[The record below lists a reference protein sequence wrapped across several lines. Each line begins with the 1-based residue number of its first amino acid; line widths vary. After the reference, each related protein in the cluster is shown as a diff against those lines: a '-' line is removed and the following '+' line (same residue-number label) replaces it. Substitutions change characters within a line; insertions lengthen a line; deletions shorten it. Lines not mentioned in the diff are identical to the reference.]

1 MKYLLIVN
9 PKSGKGTAPER
20 VDAVVRYF
28 RRHGHEV
35 DVRLTNRPG
44 HAVDIAAA
52 ACSSGYH
59 AIVGCGGDGTI
70 NEVLNGMTGSNCL
83 LGILPWG
90 TGNVFAAEMG
100 LPTRLRAA
108 CRLIRKGSSARFDVG
123 ICGDRR
129 FLLMVGAGLDAYSL
143 KQLDGSEMKRRL
155 GRLAY
160 ALAAIKAFARYH
172 FPEIDVQLSDGRRD
186 QGSFIL
192 VSNTSRYGNLFS
204 FTPEATPSDGRL
216 DVFVFGETGRW
227 NTILLGIRYLFLF
240 LVGRK
245 RPALPFGLQRQ
256 KIYRAE
262 GLSLSSA
269 KRVMVQSDGELQGCL
284 PVDIRVLPG
293 AVRIILP
300 RRAIRKFFGK
310 VPDPAR

>member
-108 CRLIRKGSSARFDVG
+108 CRLIRKGSSARFD
-123 ICGDRR
+123 
-129 FLLMVGAGLDAYSL
+129 
-143 KQLDGSEMKRRL
+143 
-155 GRLAY
+155 
-160 ALAAIKAFARYH
+160 H
-172 FPEIDVQLSDGRRD
+172 FPTKLSTASLFRQEYDWPCSKTPARHLALL
-186 QGSFIL
+186 F
-192 VSNTSRYGNLFS
+192 RY
-204 FTPEATPSDGRL
+204 TD
-216 DVFVFGETGRW
+216 
-227 NTILLGIRYLFLF
+227 
-240 LVGRK
+240 
-245 RPALPFGLQRQ
+245 ALLQRVSCEEVVMR
-256 KIYRAE
+256 YRIRNE
-262 GLSLSSA
+262 SINRINRSNHFESCMRLLP
-269 KRVMVQSDGELQGCL
+269 KR
-284 PVDIRVLPG
+284 IF
-293 AVRIILP
+293 
-300 RRAIRKFFGK
+300 KHK
-310 VPDPAR
+310 